1 MADKTYSFNFL
12 AKLYDSEHLL
22 EVKDLTYIKELS
34 ESKSSVT
41 WGAGSLVGGW
51 RTLASFSPS
60 KADGLVTL
68 LVCLESDYE
77 KAIKS

>member
-41 WGAGSLVGGW
+41 WGAGL
-51 RTLASFSPS
+51 SPGAGDDEPR
-60 KADGLVTL
+60 ADVF
-68 LVCLESDYE
+68 
-77 KAIKS
+77 

>member
-41 WGAGSLVGGW
+41 WGRSLMDTGW
-51 RTLASFSPS
+51 RALANFSPRKIGDKS
-60 KADGLVTL
+60 TV
-68 LVCLESDYE
+68 LVCTESDYYN
-77 KAIKS
+77 AIHE

>member
-12 AKLYDSEHLL
+12 AKLYDEHLL

-60 KADGLVTL
+60 KDDGLVTL

>member
-1 MADKTYSFNFL
+1 MASKAYSFNIL
-12 AKLYDSEHLL
+12 SKLYDSERLV

-51 RTLASFSPS
+51 RSLASFSPF
-60 KADGLVTL
+60 KGDALPTI